1 MRLPFKDY
9 GRREQNVVLAK
20 YSMLYACG
28 RKTAVQTLKM
38 DDGTLLFV
46 RAVLFH
52 FGAILDGKVTE

>member
-1 MRLPFKDY
+1 
-9 GRREQNVVLAK
+9 
-20 YSMLYACG
+20 MLYACG